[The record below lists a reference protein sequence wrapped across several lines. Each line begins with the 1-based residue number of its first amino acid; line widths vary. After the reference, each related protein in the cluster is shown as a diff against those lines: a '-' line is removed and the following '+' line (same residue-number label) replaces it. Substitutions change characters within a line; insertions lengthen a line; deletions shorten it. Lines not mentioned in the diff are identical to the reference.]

1 MFERKNQ
8 ELKALNRAHL
18 DGRAQDDMAWL
29 DLRGNV
35 PLREKGRSEGWMASF
50 EKHPMLWSVIVL
62 LAGSGIF
69 FLVTR
74 FLL

>member
-18 DGRAQDDMAWL
+18 DGRVQDDTAWL
-29 DLRGNV
+29 GLRGNV
-35 PLREKGRSEGWMASF
+35 PLREKGRSEGWMAGF
-50 EKHPMLWSVIVL
+50 EERPMLWSVIVL
-62 LAGSGIF
+62 LAGGGIF